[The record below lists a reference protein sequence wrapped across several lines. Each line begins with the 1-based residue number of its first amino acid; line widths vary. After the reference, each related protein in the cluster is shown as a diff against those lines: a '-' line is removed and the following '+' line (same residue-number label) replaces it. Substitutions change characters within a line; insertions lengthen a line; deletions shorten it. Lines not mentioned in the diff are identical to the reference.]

1 MSDEFS
7 EEYGTVIFLDSLGTK
22 GIWKGKDPKTVLK
35 NWKEFIDSIDL
46 DKKIA
51 NKQGLKLSRRAFSDT
66 IILTLTGGEKNEI
79 IKESVEMLSSLITY
93 GITKNINLRGAMSIG
108 KFYISDKMI
117 LGPAADEASMY
128 YEIANWVGVI
138 ATPSLESVLLRM
150 EKNKKAVPLFCKYDI
165 PLHNGK
171 RQGWAID
178 LLARHSTSEGSLIE
192 LIHNKLEDSDDP
204 TGAEKWKNTL
214 EFLYY
219 TESKLN
225 QP

>member
-1 MSDEFS
+1 MNQVKC
-7 EEYGTVIFLDSLGTK
+7 YALL
-22 GIWKGKDPKTVLK
+22 L
-35 NWKEFIDSIDL
+35 L
-46 DKKIA
+46 
-51 NKQGLKLSRRAFSDT
+51 L
-66 IILTLTGGEKNEI
+66 
-79 IKESVEMLSSLITY
+79 ESQ
-93 GITKNINLRGAMSIG
+93 KNINLRGAMSIG
-108 KFYISDKMI
+108 KYYISDKMI

-150 EKNKKAVPLFCKYDI
+150 EKNNEVVPLFHKYDI

-178 LLARHSTSEGSLIE
+178 LLARHSTSEGPLIE

-219 TESKLN
+219 TESKLK